1 MSAITLTH
9 DIDVRLASLAQRTGR
24 SKTFFVQE
32 AIRSYLDDVEDY
44 NVAVDIM
51 ERVERGEER
60 VYSSAEVRADL
71 GLDD

>member
-9 DIDVRLASLAQRTGR
+9 DINIRLASLAQRTGR
-24 SKTFFVQE
+24 SKTSFARE
-32 AIRSYLDDVEDY
+32 AIRNYLDDMEDY
-44 NVAVDIM
+44 IAAADIM

>member
-9 DIDVRLASLAQRTGR
+9 DIDMRLASLAQRTGR

-32 AIRSYLDDVEDY
+32 AVRSYLDDVEDY
-44 NVAVDIM
+44 NAAVDIM